1 MKCLFSQLSKPT
13 RELLHRYYDAMDE
26 VGILVSPELPIVYQQ
41 YLSATGTAGLQEFKS
56 SWVAAIKRHRNHP
69 SIFDWW

>member
-1 MKCLFSQLSKPT
+1 MKCLFSEQADQ
-13 RELLHRYYDAMDE
+13 RVALHRYYDAMDE

-41 YLSATGTAGLQEFKS
+41 YLSATGTAGLEEFKL

>member
-1 MKCLFSQLSKPT
+1 MSLFSKPT

-41 YLSATGTAGLQEFKS
+41 YLSATGEAG
-56 SWVAAIKRHRNHP
+56 
-69 SIFDWW
+69 